1 MSKNYYYTAQRPLRY
16 FKFYNE
22 LLLTGE
28 YLNSNR
34 SDVKDSIT

>member
-22 LLLTGE
+22 LLLLEHVFFKSETK
-28 YLNSNR
+28 NS
-34 SDVKDSIT
+34 K